1 MRSGAGADSRVNA
14 VSGISGESCEDE
26 ACRFGEGERFRVLS
40 DLHLGHDQSVIR
52 KVEDLRPLIGGGG
65 TVVFNGDT
73 FEERAPCYREKS
85 AAMLEELMALCR
97 EEGVRPVMVNGN
109 HDPERWGR
117 DAVDAAGGRMY
128 VTHGHVLLRLVSP
141 WSSKLR
147 GCRGEIEAMLAAAG
161 EWERLSLG
169 ERYALTRAVCLRM
182 PPSETRQGSQSVA
195 AKVGLLM
202 REVWPPTR
210 PWEVM
215 KVWAGLPR
223 LASEFTG
230 RYRPGAKAV
239 VFGHTHRAALW
250 RRGGRWLVN
259 TGGFVTFSRPWRVT
273 WDGEGM
279 VIERIRVKGGAFGV
293 EGKRVMALG

>member
-273 WDGEGM
+273 GDGEGM
-279 VIERIRVKGGAFGV
+279 VIERIRVMGGAFGV
-293 EGKRVMALG
+293 VGKRVVALG

>member
-1 MRSGAGADSRVNA
+1 
-14 VSGISGESCEDE
+14 
-26 ACRFGEGERFRVLS
+26 
-40 DLHLGHDQSVIR
+40 
-52 KVEDLRPLIGGGG
+52 
-65 TVVFNGDT
+65 
-73 FEERAPCYREKS
+73 
-85 AAMLEELMALCR
+85 
-97 EEGVRPVMVNGN
+97 
-109 HDPERWGR
+109 
-117 DAVDAAGGRMY
+117 
-128 VTHGHVLLRLVSP
+128 VLLRLVSP

-147 GCRGEIEAMLAAAG
+147 GCRGEIEAMVAAAG
-161 EWERLSLG
+161 EWERLTLG

-182 PPSETRQGSQSVA
+182 PPSETRQGSQSVV
-195 AKVGLLM
+195 AKMGLLV

-223 LASEFTG
+223 LASEFAG

-293 EGKRVMALG
+293 EGRRVLALG